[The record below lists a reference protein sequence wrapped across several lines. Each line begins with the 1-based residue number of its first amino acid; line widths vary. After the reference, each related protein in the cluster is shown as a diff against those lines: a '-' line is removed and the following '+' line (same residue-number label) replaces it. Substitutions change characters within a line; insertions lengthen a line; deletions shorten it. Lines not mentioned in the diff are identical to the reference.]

1 MTIQLLRKAICYGT
15 TATILALLLGL
26 GSMTSSAAEKK
37 PAPKPAPKA
46 AAKAPARPAGG
57 GASHGPTAGGA
68 SHGPTTGGATTHGPT
83 TGGATTHG
91 PTTGGAATGGT
102 HTTGAT
108 TGGGAGGGAHT
119 TPGGAAGS
127 RPGVAGGGAHPGG
140 VGGAGAHSGG
150 AAGGHPSAIHGGAA
164 PRGSNEHVT
173 KSGSAVRTRPG
184 GRVSDV
190 HDARRGM
197 DVHHGL
203 NGNRRVSVE
212 RHDGSRMVSERGRRG
227 YVQRGYSYHGHD
239 YARRSYYYQGHEY
252 NRYYRGYGY
261 RGMSLNIYSPGVY
274 YGPGFYGWAYNPW
287 AAPIAFGWG
296 WGGNPWYGY
305 YGGYFQPYPVYPSA
319 SFWLTDYIIS
329 QDLQA
334 AYAAHQEAGEVDGAP
349 SAAGGPPALTPD
361 VKQQIADE
369 VKGQLA
375 LENAEA
381 TQTAQHQDVDPASSG
396 IARILADVSAGRAH
410 VFVAGGALD
419 VTNPNGQECALSDGD
434 VLLLQAPPPADAT
447 TADLVVLASKGGQ
460 ECPKSSAVTVQMT
473 DLQEMQNH
481 MRETID
487 QGLQDLQAKQ
497 GKGGLPPAPPSAQ
510 TPPTATEFA
519 AIAPPPTPQ
528 DAADLQQ
535 QSQQADQAE
544 QDVQAEAAQDS
555 GAAAQDNGGAASA
568 APAAPA
574 SVEMGQTL
582 DQVQAAM
589 GTPTRVA
596 NLGSKVI
603 YYYNGMKVVF
613 QDGKV
618 ADVQ

>member
-1 MTIQLLRKAICYGT
+1 M
-15 TATILALLLGL
+15 
-26 GSMTSSAAEKK
+26 
-37 PAPKPAPKA
+37 
-46 AAKAPARPAGG
+46 GG
-57 GASHGPTAGGA
+57 HT
-68 SHGPTTGGATTHGPT
+68 
-83 TGGATTHG
+83 
-91 PTTGGAATGGT
+91 ATGG
-102 HTTGAT
+102 
-108 TGGGAGGGAHT
+108 
-119 TPGGAAGS
+119 
-127 RPGVAGGGAHPGG
+127 
-140 VGGAGAHSGG
+140 
-150 AAGGHPSAIHGGAA
+150 IA
-164 PRGSNEHVT
+164 PKGSNTHVS
-173 KSGSAVRTRPG
+173 KSGSAITKRPN

-190 HDARRGM
+190 HDPKRGM

-212 RHDGSRMVSERGRRG
+212 RPDHSRVFAERGRPG
-227 YVQRGYSYHGHD
+227 YVQRPYSYHGHD
-239 YARRSYYYQGHEY
+239 YARRSYYYHGHEY

-261 RGMSLNIYSPGVY
+261 HGISLNVYAPGY
-274 YGPGFYGWAYNPW
+274 YYHPAFYGWAYNPW

-296 WGGNPWYGY
+296 WGGSPWYGY

-329 QDLQA
+329 QNLQA
-334 AYAAHQEAGEVDGAP
+334 AYAAHQEAGEVDGAQ
-349 SAAGGPPALTPD
+349 SAEGGPPALTPD

-381 TQTAQHQDVDPASSG
+381 QQTAQHQDVDPASSG
-396 IARILADVSAGRAH
+396 IARLLADVSAGHAH

-419 VTNPNGQECALSDGD
+419 VTDPNGQECALSDGD

-447 TADLVVLASKGGQ
+447 AADLVVLASKGGN
-460 ECPKSSAVTVQMT
+460 ECPKSGTVTVQMT

-510 TPPTATEFA
+510 APPTQTEFA

-535 QSQQADQAE
+535 QNQQADQAE
-544 QDVQAEAAQDS
+544 QDVTAEATQDS
-555 GAAAQDNGGAASA
+555 DSDGAASA
-568 APAAPA
+568 TPAAPA
-574 SVEMGQTL
+574 SVELGQTP

-589 GTPTRVA
+589 GAPTRVA

-618 ADVQ
+618 SDVQ

>member
-1 MTIQLLRKAICYGT
+1 
-15 TATILALLLGL
+15 
-26 GSMTSSAAEKK
+26 
-37 PAPKPAPKA
+37 
-46 AAKAPARPAGG
+46 
-57 GASHGPTAGGA
+57 
-68 SHGPTTGGATTHGPT
+68 
-83 TGGATTHG
+83 
-91 PTTGGAATGGT
+91 
-102 HTTGAT
+102 
-108 TGGGAGGGAHT
+108 
-119 TPGGAAGS
+119 
-127 RPGVAGGGAHPGG
+127 
-140 VGGAGAHSGG
+140 
-150 AAGGHPSAIHGGAA
+150 
-164 PRGSNEHVT
+164 
-173 KSGSAVRTRPG
+173 
-184 GRVSDV
+184 
-190 HDARRGM
+190 M

-203 NGNRRVSVE
+203 NGNRRISVE
-212 RHDGSRMVSERGRRG
+212 RHDGSRMVSERGRPG

-239 YARRSYYYQGHEY
+239 FARRSYYYHGHEY
-252 NRYYRGYGY
+252 NRYYRGFGF
-261 RGMSLNIYSPGVY
+261 RGLSLNIYAPGVY

-287 AAPIAFGWG
+287 ATPIAFGWG
-296 WGGNPWYGY
+296 WRSDPWYGY

-319 SFWLTDYIIS
+319 SYWLTDYIIS

-334 AYAAHQEAGEVDGAP
+334 AYAAHQEAGEVDGAA
-349 SAAGGPPALTPD
+349 SAAGGPPAMTPD

-369 VKGQLA
+369 VKNQLA

-381 TQTAQHQDVDPASSG
+381 QQTAQHQDVDPASSG
-396 IARILADVSAGRAH
+396 IARLLADVSAGHAH
-410 VFVAGGALD
+410 VFVAGSALD
-419 VTNPNGQECALSDGD
+419 VTDPNGQECALSDGD
-434 VLLLQAPPPADAT
+434 VLLLRAPPPADAT
-447 TADLVVLASKGGQ
+447 TADLAVLASKGGQ
-460 ECPKSSAVTVQMT
+460 ECPKSSTVTVQMT

-510 TPPTATEFA
+510 APPTQTEFA

-544 QDVQAEAAQDS
+544 QDVQAEATQDS
-555 GAAAQDNGGAASA
+555 GSPVSA

-574 SVEMGQTL
+574 SVEKGQSP

-589 GTPTRVA
+589 GAPARVA